1 MNDAKLQLD
10 AGNLTGAVEA
20 ALRLVKTNPTNQ
32 AARTFLFELSCF
44 SGDWERAEKQLD
56 VIGHQDAKAMIGSL
70 IYRQNFTAERNRLK
84 LFSDGLK
91 PEFLG
96 RNRPMWPGCLML

>member
-10 AGNLTGAVEA
+10 NGNLTAAVES
-20 ALRLVKTNPTNQ
+20 ALRLVKTNPTNES
-32 AARTFLFELSCF
+32 ARTFLFELSCF
-44 SGDWERAEKQLD
+44 SGDWERAEKQLE
-56 VIGHQDAKAMIGSL
+56 VIGHQDAKAMVGSL
-70 IYRQNFTAERNRLK
+70 IYKQNFKAERDRMK

-96 RNRPMWPGCLML
+96 PEPP